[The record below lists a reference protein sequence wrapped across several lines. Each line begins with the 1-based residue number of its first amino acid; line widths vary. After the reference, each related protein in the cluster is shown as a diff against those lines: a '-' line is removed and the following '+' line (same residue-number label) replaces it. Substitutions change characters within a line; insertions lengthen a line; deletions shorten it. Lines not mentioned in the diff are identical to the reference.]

1 MRKGASMPGIDPQFI
16 IATVLERRNGIDL
29 ISKAWDRKTH
39 FAEPDNLNV
48 APEAENRVAMPSDDE
63 PDVIWDSV
71 HPEPGT
77 PDRVIPMKNKDKH
90 RKTIVSNRVQMV
102 DPNTNTRV
110 RLESALEAGAM
121 MIFLADREV
130 TAIRP
135 QYGPVWFMREGVWH
149 EHYFDLCVD
158 FKSGRRGLYAVRN
171 EKHSGEVAA
180 DLELIRNHDLH
191 NHAHYAA
198 LWSEREISQ
207 PAVYRASEI
216 VRARRLNNEGDT
228 QMVWAALVKAGGF
241 ARVYDVVSNLDGV
254 TVARGWNAVW
264 VLIGRGLVTHH
275 HPQSR
280 SVNLE
285 FHSWIRAEMK
295 VAA

>member
-1 MRKGASMPGIDPQFI
+1 MPGIDPQFI
-16 IATVLERRNGIDL
+16 IATMLERRNGIDL

-39 FAEPDNLNV
+39 FAEPDNLN
-48 APEAENRVAMPSDDE
+48 ATTEAEHRLASPCDDE

-71 HPEPGT
+71 HPEHGT
-77 PDRVIPMKNKDKH
+77 PDRVIPKKNKNQH

-102 DPNTNTRV
+102 DPNTHTRV

-121 MIFLADREV
+121 MIFLADRDV
-130 TAIRP
+130 AAIRP
-135 QYGPVWFMREGVWH
+135 QYGPVWFMREGVWRK
-149 EHYFDLCVD
+149 HYFDLCID

-171 EKHSGEVAA
+171 EKHSDEVAA

-198 LWSEREISQ
+198 LWSELEISQ

-228 QMVWAALVKAGGF
+228 QMVWTALMKSGGV
-241 ARVYDVVSNLDGV
+241 ARVYDVVSSLDGV

-264 VLIGRGLVTHH
+264 TLIGRGLVTHH

-285 FHSWIRAEMK
+285 FHSWIRAKKK